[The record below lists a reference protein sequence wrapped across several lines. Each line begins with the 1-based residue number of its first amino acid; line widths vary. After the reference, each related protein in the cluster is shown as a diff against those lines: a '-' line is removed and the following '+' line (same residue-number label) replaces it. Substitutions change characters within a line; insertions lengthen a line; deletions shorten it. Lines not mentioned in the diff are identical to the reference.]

1 MSASGV
7 ALSHD
12 KGSQDQVDQVGK
24 YQTIKE
30 WDDRKNVGS
39 TGEEGRDYIADKYPD
54 LIIIDGKVLYYSNIF
69 SIYSKAY
76 VKRSLKNRQN
86 KDLNNN
92 L

>member
-30 WDDRKNVGS
+30 WDDRKNVGT
-39 TGEEGRDYIADKYPD
+39 TGEEGRDYIAEKYPD
-54 LIIIDGKVLYYSNIF
+54 LIIIDGKVLYNF
-69 SIYSKAY
+69 SIFTM
-76 VKRSLKNRQN
+76 LQ
-86 KDLNNN
+86 
-92 L
+92 